1 MYRRRRNS
9 VAVAQH
15 SGRRMG
21 SDAAPCGA
29 AGGSPWPLTADA
41 TEIYSPRMINE
52 LDALESK
59 VAEVVSLCRSLRAEN
74 AELRLKLSAAEADCA
89 LAWQRMETA
98 RARIEALAAQLIA
111 PGSSSA
117 ADPSIQL

>member
-1 MYRRRRNS
+1 
-9 VAVAQH
+9 
-15 SGRRMG
+15 
-21 SDAAPCGA
+21 
-29 AGGSPWPLTADA
+29 
-41 TEIYSPRMINE
+41 MINE

-74 AELRLKLSAAEADCA
+74 AELRLKLSATEADCA